1 MLAAATPPGEGE
13 ALMPTL
19 LLIED
24 EENER
29 VTLERILVRSGFDV
43 EAVGGTAE
51 ARAAMARRR
60 YDAVVSD
67 VFMPGCDG
75 LGFAR
80 EIAER
85 CPGVPLVLMSA
96 FPFPMRQMERLDIA
110 RLRFLAKP
118 VDLDALLAALRHPDV
133 SAPTPCVQLPSMRR
147 RTLSPR

>member
-1 MLAAATPPGEGE
+1 
-13 ALMPTL
+13 MPML

-29 VTLERILVRSGFDV
+29 VTLERILARSGYEV

-51 ARAAMARRR
+51 AREAMARRR

-80 EIAER
+80 EISER

-96 FPFPMRQMERLDIA
+96 FPFPMRQVERLAIPG
-110 RLRFLAKP
+110 LRFLAKP
-118 VDLDALLAALRHPDV
+118 VDLDVLLAALRHPEL

-147 RTLSPR
+147 RVLSPR

>member
-1 MLAAATPPGEGE
+1 
-13 ALMPTL
+13 MPTL

-29 VTLERILVRSGFDV
+29 VTLERILTRSGFEV
-43 EAVGGTAE
+43 EAVGGTAD
-51 ARAAMARRR
+51 ARVALSQRR
-60 YDAVVSD
+60 YDAVLSD

-85 CPGVPLVLMSA
+85 CPGMPLVLMSA
-96 FPFPMRQMERLDIA
+96 FPFPLRQMERLEIP
-110 RLRFLAKP
+110 RLRFLSKP
-118 VDLDALLAALRHPDV
+118 VDLDALLAALRHPEL
-133 SAPTPCVQLPSMRR
+133 SAPSPCVQLPSMRR

>member
-1 MLAAATPPGEGE
+1 
-13 ALMPTL
+13 MPTL

-29 VTLERILVRSGFDV
+29 VTLERILARSGFEVD
-43 EAVGGTAE
+43 AVGGTAE

-60 YDAVVSD
+60 YDAVISD
-67 VFMPGCDG
+67 VFMPDCDG

-85 CPGVPLVLMSA
+85 CPAVPLVLMSA
-96 FPFPMRQMERLDIA
+96 FPFPLRQMERLEIP

-118 VDLDALLAALRHPDV
+118 VDVDVLLAALRDPE
-133 SAPTPCVQLPSMRR
+133 APAPPPCVQLPSMRR
-147 RTLSPR
+147 RMLSPR

>member
-1 MLAAATPPGEGE
+1 
-13 ALMPTL
+13 MPTL

-29 VTLERILVRSGFDV
+29 ITLERILVRSGFEV
-43 EAVGGTAE
+43 EAVGGTAD
-51 ARAAMARRR
+51 ARAAMDRRR

-96 FPFPMRQMERLDIA
+96 FPFPMRQVERLEIP

-118 VDLDALLAALRHPDV
+118 VGIDTLLAALRNPEA
-133 SAPTPCVQLPSMRR
+133 SAPMPCVQLPSMRR

>member
-1 MLAAATPPGEGE
+1 
-13 ALMPTL
+13 MPTL

-29 VTLERILVRSGFDV
+29 VTLERVLARSGFDV

-51 ARAAMARRR
+51 ARAAMAQRR

-96 FPFPMRQMERLDIA
+96 FPFPMRQVERLAIPG
-110 RLRFLAKP
+110 LRFLAKP
-118 VDLDALLAALRHPDV
+118 VDLDVLIAALRHPEL
-133 SAPTPCVQLPSMRR
+133 SSPTPCVQLPSMRR
-147 RTLSPR
+147 RLLSPR

>member
-1 MLAAATPPGEGE
+1 
-13 ALMPTL
+13 MPTL

-29 VTLERILVRSGFDV
+29 VTLERILTRSGFEV
-43 EAVGGTAE
+43 EAVGGTAD
-51 ARAAMARRR
+51 ARTALSQRR
-60 YDAVVSD
+60 YDAVLSD

-85 CPGVPLVLMSA
+85 CPGMPLVLMSA
-96 FPFPMRQMERLDIA
+96 FPFPLRQMERLEIP
-110 RLRFLAKP
+110 RLRFLSKP
-118 VDLDALLAALRHPDV
+118 VDLDALLAALRHPEL
-133 SAPTPCVQLPSMRR
+133 SAPSPCVQLPSMRR

>member
-1 MLAAATPPGEGE
+1 MG
-13 ALMPTL
+13 
-19 LLIED
+19 
-24 EENER
+24 R
-29 VTLERILVRSGFDV
+29 VTVESSRPGSVLAG

-51 ARAAMARRR
+51 ARGGMARRS

-96 FPFPMRQMERLDIA
+96 FPFPMRQVERLDIP

-118 VDLDALLAALRHPDV
+118 VDLDALLAALRHPEV
-133 SAPTPCVQLPSMRR
+133 SAPTPCVQLPSMRL